1 VILCGGF
8 QKIHT
13 TKKRFFVD
21 SQPTLNTLQKVFKG
35 VGGSVFI
42 HQLKAVK
49 PRAVRVY
56 MAARSRVA
64 RRVASTVWPCRS
76 KVKSGRLQKSCND
89 YGQTGPGGSMENL
102 PAYE

>member
-1 VILCGGF
+1 MRGVPKNPYNEKAVFLWIPNPLL
-8 QKIHT
+8 K
-13 TKKRFFVD
+13 
-21 SQPTLNTLQKVFKG
+21 TLQKVFKG

-76 KVKSGRLQKSCND
+76 KVKSGHSPKSCND

>member
-1 VILCGGF
+1 MAGGS
-8 QKIHT
+8 
-13 TKKRFFVD
+13 KKSIQRKSGFLWI
-21 SQPTLNTLQKVFKG
+21 PNPLLKTLQKVFKG

-56 MAARSRVA
+56 VAARSRVA

-76 KVKSGRLQKSCND
+76 KVKSGRRQKSCND

>member
-1 VILCGGF
+1 MAGGS
-8 QKIHT
+8 
-13 TKKRFFVD
+13 KKSIQRKSGFLWI
-21 SQPTLNTLQKVFKG
+21 PNPLLKTLQKVFKG

-76 KVKSGRLQKSCND
+76 KVKSGRRPKSCND

-102 PAYE
+102 PAYK